1 MTPTDYPRL
10 FWPALVCT
18 AWTFSAGACSY
29 GDSSRN
35 ALYQQTGEERSNMPK
50 KHPPWKYEP
59 VRRVARW
66 AVGP

>member
-35 ALYQQTGEERSNMPK
+35 ALYQQTGEEGSNMPK

-59 VRRVARW
+59 VRRVAEW

>member
-10 FWPALVCT
+10 FWPALACT

-35 ALYQQTGEERSNMPK
+35 ALYQQTGEEGSSLPK
-50 KHPPWKYEP
+50 ETS
-59 VRRVARW
+59 
-66 AVGP
+66 AVEI